1 MDDYRNHLLDEF
13 RAGRISRR
21 ALLRRASVAGIALA
35 SLTPTLGRAATA
47 AADSQVKRGG
57 TIRLASQIPA
67 ANPESVTASNP
78 GAVFTIQPS
87 LEYLCYPRADWTLDP
102 RLATG
107 WKADPTPKTWTFS
120 IRQGVRW
127 HDGSALTTD
136 DVVATFERLLNPKV
150 GSSAGSVYHGV
161 LSYGNVERLSD
172 TEVRFHLDTPF
183 VDFPYLVS
191 GFAYQSAILPKNYE
205 MGSFSKGGIG
215 TGPFILSKY
224 LPQQS
229 ATYVANSNYWD
240 KGRPY
245 ADEVKILYYGDEA
258 STVLAMQAGDID
270 IYPVLPLK
278 GAEVLL
284 RNKKLEILEHSSADY
299 RSVHMRVDKPP
310 FDDRRVRQAIACCLD
325 RDAIVKSLFNGAA
338 EVANDHSFAPVY
350 VDTELAIKDL
360 PQRKQDYAKAKA
372 LLAAAGHA
380 NGIKV
385 TLTTENLLE
394 MPQYAVAIKAYCQ
407 PAGIDVD
414 LHIMTV
420 AQYYGSGANQPWLVV
435 PFGMT
440 DWASRGTASQAI
452 IPEFPCG
459 AQWNS
464 AHWCNKEFD
473 RTFVEYNGELDHQK
487 RQKLA
492 LDLARIQNDEVPV
505 AIGYWINARRAT
517 TQRVHGLAAAPD
529 NFIDL
534 RGVWLA

>member
-13 RAGRISRR
+13 HAGRISRR
-21 ALLRRASVAGIALA
+21 ALLRCASVAGIALT
-35 SLTPTLGRAATA
+35 SLTPALGHAANP
-47 AADSQVKRGG
+47 ADSQVKRGG

-127 HDGSALTTD
+127 HDGSPLTTD
-136 DVVATFERLLNPKV
+136 DVVATFERLLNPKI
-150 GSSAGSVYHGV
+150 GSSAGSIYHGV
-161 LSYGNVERLSD
+161 LSFGNVERLSD
-172 TEVRFHLDTPF
+172 TEVRFHLETPF

-229 ATYVANSNYWD
+229 ATYTANPNYWD
-240 KGRPY
+240 KGQPY
-245 ADEVKILYYGDEA
+245 ADGVKINYYGDEA

-284 RNKKLEILEHSSADY
+284 RNKKLNILEHASADY

-310 FDDRRVRQAIACCLD
+310 FDDKRVRQAIAYCLD

-338 EVANDHSFAPVY
+338 KVANDHSFAPVY
-350 VDTELAIKDL
+350 VDTEVAIENV
-360 PQRKQDYAKAKA
+360 PQREQDYAKAKA
-372 LLAAAGHA
+372 LLAQAGHA

-394 MPQYAVAIKAYCQ
+394 MPQYAVAIKAYCK

-473 RTFVEYNGELDHQK
+473 KAFVDYNGELNHQK

-517 TQRVHGLAAAPD
+517 TKRVHGLAAAPD

-534 RGVWLA
+534 GGVWLA

>member
-1 MDDYRNHLLDEF
+1 
-13 RAGRISRR
+13 
-21 ALLRRASVAGIALA
+21 
-35 SLTPTLGRAATA
+35 
-47 AADSQVKRGG
+47 
-57 TIRLASQIPA
+57 
-67 ANPESVTASNP
+67 
-78 GAVFTIQPS
+78 
-87 LEYLCYPRADWTLDP
+87 ADWTLDP

-127 HDGSALTTD
+127 HDGSPLTTD

-150 GSSAGSVYHGV
+150 GSSAGSIYHGV
-161 LSYGNVERLSD
+161 LSFGNVERLSD

-183 VDFPYLVS
+183 VDFPDLVS

-224 LPQQS
+224 VPQQS
-229 ATYVANSNYWD
+229 ATYVANRNYWD
-240 KGRPY
+240 QGKPY
-245 ADEVKILYYGDEA
+245 ADGVKIVYYGDEA
-258 STVLAMQAGDID
+258 STVLAMQAGDLD

-284 RNKKLEILEHSSADY
+284 RNRKLKILEHASADY

-310 FDDRRVRQAIACCLD
+310 FDDQRVRQAIACCLD

-338 EVANDHSFAPVY
+338 GVANDHSFAPVY
-350 VDTELAIKDL
+350 VDTELAIKDV

-407 PAGIDVD
+407 PAGIEVD

-473 RTFVEYNGELDHQK
+473 QTFIEYNGELDQQK
-487 RQKLA
+487 RRKLA
-492 LDLARIQNDEVPV
+492 LDLARIENDEVPV

-517 TQRVHGLAAAPD
+517 TERVHGLAAAPD

-534 RGVWLA
+534 GGVWLA